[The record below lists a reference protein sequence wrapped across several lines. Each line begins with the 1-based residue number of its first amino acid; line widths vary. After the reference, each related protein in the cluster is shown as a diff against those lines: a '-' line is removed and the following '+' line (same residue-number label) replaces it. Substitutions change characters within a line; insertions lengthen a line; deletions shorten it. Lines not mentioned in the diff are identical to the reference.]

1 MPAADDKRKLKDAGL
16 FAAPFQG
23 AAHAVRGLG
32 KTGQTLVGGTPT
44 AEEPKTVAE
53 QPLGWGDI
61 LSPKVATEKILYGLG
76 ESAPELIGGIG
87 GGMAGTAL
95 AGGPETPFGVAGGVV
110 GGALGAGA
118 MNMAKTLGPYYA
130 AALRQSPGDP
140 SGAFETALGQ
150 AGMSG
155 ALSGIGWA
163 AFGFAPFKSMVE
175 QSLLKALGVE
185 DRAALG
191 KAMQTGAVQD
201 TAAPAQA
208 NAPAKFA
215 RAKD

>member
-95 AGGPETPFGVAGGVV
+95 AGRPRTPFGVAGRLVRRPPRPR
-110 GGALGAGA
+110 GGNNAQ
-118 MNMAKTLGPYYA
+118 TRGP
-130 AALRQSPGDP
+130 
-140 SGAFETALGQ
+140 
-150 AGMSG
+150 
-155 ALSGIGWA
+155 
-163 AFGFAPFKSMVE
+163 
-175 QSLLKALGVE
+175 
-185 DRAALG
+185 
-191 KAMQTGAVQD
+191 
-201 TAAPAQA
+201 
-208 NAPAKFA
+208 
-215 RAKD
+215 